1 MFAQQ
6 GKNGLKIAVHGVLGE
21 IFREKRRLRA
31 SAGRTLS
38 RKGTDAPRAGR
49 DFSRKRRL
57 RASAGRTLSWGRMC
71 LVLGE
76 CCRVQGTGV
85 FFWVTR
91 R

>member
-6 GKNGLKIAVHGVLGE
+6 GKNGLKTAVHGVLGE
-21 IFREKRRLRA
+21 FFRENVACVPLLGELCRARGLMRLVQGEFFREKRRLRA

-38 RKGTDAPRAGR
+38 R
-49 DFSRKRRL
+49 
-57 RASAGRTLSWGRMC
+57 GRMC

-85 FFWVTR
+85 FFWVTGR
-91 R
+91 